1 MPRGQAIT
9 AGGGTMMYCAKHT
22 RRHAPAPPI
31 IARQRTRP
39 PHPLP
44 RRLLLTSRTAPP
56 PVAFEKRGRAG
67 GRANPPEMNYV
78 LLILTG
84 RNAVDATN
92 QVMSN

>member
-9 AGGGTMMYCAKHT
+9 AGDGGMMYCAKHT
-22 RRHAPAPPI
+22 RRHAPALPI
-31 IARQRTRP
+31 IARQRTHTP
-39 PHPLP
+39 P

-67 GRANPPEMNYV
+67 EPPEMNYV